1 MTTKRNLLVLIG
13 EKIEFLIKG
22 CYNFDYESIF
32 MNEKPHCF
40 KIKGEI
46 IMIDVNN
53 LSKDELI
60 ANLWLTDEMINEIEI
75 VKREIDKKK
84 ATLEATISSTKQEH
98 LEMVKKKYYDSEE
111 YKAHQSYQNLTE
123 KLAAFKGVAILL
135 DLIICVLLGYGLI
148 ILSVPFLHVVL
159 FWIITPVIVYL
170 LYQQVVKY
178 YLVKQK
184 PTEIPSLETV
194 LEEAKNSIEYEK
206 ISNSL
211 IANHI
216 RDEMTKL
223 GKQQSELEILLAQK
237 TVLPELYRMRA
248 REVVWYLENLM
259 ADNLKEALA
268 ALVEAD
274 HRQQMKEMMN
284 EQNQEISQLKEITAK
299 LMEQNQKLA
308 QKVEEQRQQLVELEN
323 KKK

>member
-1 MTTKRNLLVLIG
+1 M
-13 EKIEFLIKG
+13 
-22 CYNFDYESIF
+22 
-32 MNEKPHCF
+32 MN
-40 KIKGEI
+40 
-46 IMIDVNN
+46 VND

-60 ANLWLTDEMINEIEI
+60 TNLWLTDEMINEIEI

-84 ATLEATISSTKQEH
+84 ATLEATISSTKQEY
-98 LEMVKKKYYDSEE
+98 LETVKKKYYDSED
-111 YKAHQSYQNLTE
+111 YKAHQLYQELTE
-123 KLAAFKGVAILL
+123 KLAAFKGIAILL

-148 ILSVPFLHVVL
+148 ILSVPFLYVIF
-159 FWIITPVIVYL
+159 FWIMTPIILYL
-170 LYQQVVKY
+170 LYQQGVKY

-184 PTEIPSLETV
+184 PAEMSSIETV

-211 IANHI
+211 IAHHI
-216 RDEMTKL
+216 RDELMKL
-223 GKQQSELEILLAQK
+223 SKQQSELEALLAQK
-237 TVLPELYRMRA
+237 TVLPEIYRMRA

-274 HRQQMKEMMN
+274 HRQQMKEMVN
-284 EQNQEISQLKEITAK
+284 EQNQEISQLKEMTAK
-299 LMEQNQKLA
+299 LMEQNQKFA
-308 QKVEEQRQQLVELEN
+308 QKMEEQRQKLVELEN